1 MCVDSSRDSRMEKI
15 MSNKQF
21 RYIKK
26 EEGQERGKK
35 TLKKKK
41 KERIK
46 EIRKLLNH
54 KYVVLKLVQIY
65 TSFSSK
71 VFKLS

>member
-41 KERIK
+41 K
-46 EIRKLLNH
+46 RKN
-54 KYVVLKLVQIY
+54 KRNKKTVK
-65 TSFSSK
+65 S
-71 VFKLS
+71 